1 MMATDMAYPR
11 EADLHRLFDRSPVG
25 MYRSTAD
32 GRFVYVNPA
41 LVEMLGYRTV
51 DEVLSL
57 SLARDVYVDADVRGP
72 LVERYLGLGLVDG
85 VEVRWRTR
93 GGEIKHVRIYG
104 YGVRDELGDGFE
116 ATAVDVTELHRA
128 ERALGAQRAE
138 TQRRA
143 DAMRLVLEQV
153 PGLIWSTDDELT
165 VTSAEGTALR
175 ALARGQRRPGGPRT
189 LYEHFGTGDDSFPII
204 AQHRAAL
211 AGETVHFEAD
221 ADDRTYATTIA
232 PQHDADGAIVGTI
245 GTAIDVT
252 AVRRLERRLVDAQR
266 AESLGVMA
274 GGLAHDFNNLLA
286 AMLGNADLALR
297 ELAGG
302 PGAAAVENIRT
313 TALRAAELTSQLL
326 ASAGGG
332 PRAVADVELT
342 PIVDELLVL
351 LGANLA
357 PRAAITVELGR
368 ELPPVRADAAQL
380 RQVVLNLVTNARDA
394 LPESGGHV
402 TVRTAVVRHDGRAGD
417 DDVLVPPQPGIYVAF
432 EVEDDGCGID
442 ATTRRRMF
450 EPFYTTKPSG
460 HGLGLAAVHGIV
472 RSHGGGLRV
481 SSELGIGTRF
491 QVLWPAG
498 VRRVIPV
505 TRAATNRLANG
516 TSPPPV
522 SGAGSAERFDDLR
535 FADGSR
541 PEIMALPVPRSVPG
555 ESSQRMARLGSVG
568 GPRTVLVVDD
578 EAFVR
583 DVTCRMLEDIGYRTL
598 DAPDGHAAIAV
609 ACDPANSIDAVILD
623 LTMPGMGGRSV
634 LAALRDSRP
643 DLPVI
648 LCSGYDRDPAA
659 ADDAAGFLRK
669 PFHFDALEALLQR
682 VVPD

>member
-41 LVEMLGYRTV
+41 LVAMLGYRTV
-51 DEVLSL
+51 DEVLAL

-93 GGEIKHVRIYG
+93 GGEIRHVRIYG
-104 YGVRDELGDGFE
+104 YGVHDELGDGFE

-153 PGLIWSTDDELT
+153 PGLIWSTDHELR

-175 ALARGQRRPGGPRT
+175 GLMRGQRREGGPRT
-189 LYEHFGTGDDSFPII
+189 LYQHFGTQDDAFPII
-204 AQHRAAL
+204 AQHHAAL
-211 AGETVHFEAD
+211 GGETVHFEAD
-221 ADDRTYATTIA
+221 EGDRTYATTIA
-232 PQHDADGAIVGTI
+232 PQHDGDGAIIGTI

-252 AVRRLERRLVDAQR
+252 TVRKLERRLADAQR

-274 GGLAHDFNNLLA
+274 GGLAHDFNNLLV

-302 PGAAAVENIRT
+302 PGTAAVENIRT

-332 PRAVADVELT
+332 PRVVDDVDLA
-342 PIVDELLVL
+342 PIVDEMLAL

-357 PRAAITVELGR
+357 PRAAITVELAR
-368 ELPPVRADAAQL
+368 DLPAVRADAAQL

-394 LPESGGHV
+394 LPETGGHV
-402 TVRTAVVRHDGRAGD
+402 VVRTSVVRHDGRAGD
-417 DDVLVPPQPGIYVAF
+417 DDVIVPPRPGTYVAF

-460 HGLGLAAVHGIV
+460 HGLGLAAVHGIL

-498 VRRVIPV
+498 ARRV
-505 TRAATNRLANG
+505 RAVTNRLADG
-516 TSPPPV
+516 TLPPPV
-522 SGAGSAERFDDLR
+522 QRDRFTDAR

-541 PEIMALPVPRSVPG
+541 PGIRALPPATPRPVEPEGSH
-555 ESSQRMARLGSVG
+555 RLARLGSEG
-568 GPRTVLVVDD
+568 GRRTVLVVDD

-609 ACDPANSIDAVILD
+609 ACDPANCIDAVILD
-623 LTMPGMGGRSV
+623 LTMPGLGGRSV

-669 PFHFDALEALLQR
+669 PFHFDALEELLLR